1 MNKVLFLIFISILGA
16 LFEIGFLSI
25 INIIL
30 QPNYDETIF
39 SNFIFLLIILLSIFF
54 GFFKIYTMRFCGKIV
69 TLLSQNIY
77 RDSFLFSLNKSL
89 FNWSSEESSFI
100 TKTTI
105 SSYRITN
112 GIIVPVTFAIPP
124 SIVSIF
130 LSIYLIYRYPLMVLI
145 GILCVTFYYLAIIKI
160 VLPILKNKSKI
171 IQTLDKRMKSLLNF
185 SFRDRLN
192 LFLNGSFKN
201 ILKKYDEAN
210 REIRKAESE
219 TIIFN
224 NTPRAL
230 LEVAIYMIVILAYYI
245 LIFNNQK
252 SNATYIM
259 PGELATI
266 LICFLR
272 ISSIV
277 NQVYTAVASVGSN
290 NSQLEELIISQN
302 ISSYIQKQTKDKVKI
317 FITPV
322 ILCDIEIKEEICQL
336 YI

>member
-1 MNKVLFLIFISILGA
+1 MKGETYKFIYKAFIGSKDSLNKVLFLIFISILGA

-160 VLPILKNKSKI
+160 VLPILKNKSISYKVKRESI
-171 IQTLDKRMKSLLNF
+171 IKNLANEFDKHLNLSLL
-185 SFRDRLN
+185 LN
-192 LFLNGSFKN
+192 
-201 ILKKYDEAN
+201 
-210 REIRKAESE
+210 
-219 TIIFN
+219 
-224 NTPRAL
+224 
-230 LEVAIYMIVILAYYI
+230 
-245 LIFNNQK
+245 
-252 SNATYIM
+252 
-259 PGELATI
+259 
-266 LICFLR
+266 
-272 ISSIV
+272 
-277 NQVYTAVASVGSN
+277 
-290 NSQLEELIISQN
+290 
-302 ISSYIQKQTKDKVKI
+302 
-317 FITPV
+317 
-322 ILCDIEIKEEICQL
+322 
-336 YI
+336 